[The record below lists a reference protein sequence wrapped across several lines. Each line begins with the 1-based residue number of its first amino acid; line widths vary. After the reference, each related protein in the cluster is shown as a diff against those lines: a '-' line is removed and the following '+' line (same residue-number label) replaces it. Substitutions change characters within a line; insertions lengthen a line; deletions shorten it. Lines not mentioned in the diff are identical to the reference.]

1 MKKLL
6 AVGLV
11 AMVVAVTAVVALG
24 AGGSEEGGSGA
35 AEEAVGVGQDKFGV
49 GQVRAGSVAA
59 LAQCSDWNEG
69 TEEQKQATIDD
80 IYNQLNQAG
89 STGPTPDLPDDEA
102 YALFERSCAPSYA
115 SGFRLYKLFARAGA
129 FSQLLR

>member
-6 AVGLV
+6 VALV
-11 AMVVAVTAVVALG
+11 AVAVAVTAVVVLG
-24 AGGSEEGGSGA
+24 ASGSEGSG
-35 AEEAVGVGQDKFGV
+35 EPEPVYGV
-49 GQVRAGSVAA
+49 GQVRAGSVAS

-69 TEEQKQATIDD
+69 TEEQRQATIDD
-80 IYNQLNQAG
+80 IYDQLNQAG

-129 FSQLLR
+129 FGSLLK